1 MAQAGIHGIVGLV
14 IAKTAPKRTWL
25 MIGIVLGNILPDA
38 DNLAVAVA
46 TLTGSDTHGLH
57 RTFTHSLITVV
68 ILIGIFYLIAALKKE
83 ARWGHLGLG
92 LGLGITLHTLL
103 DLLIW
108 FNGVEILWPLPSWV
122 NLWSNVTPPGWWM
135 KLMMPAEMLFLA
147 LFFMLLGSQA
157 RQKGTDTDYLPRLR
171 LWTWVQVV
179 LLFVFLVLVYTM
191 GSLFMIVYGA
201 AYLISLGLAIN
212 ITLRM
217 RQTIEAAA

>member
-83 ARWGHLGLG
+83 ARWGNLGLG

-191 GSLFMIVYGA
+191 GSMFMIVYGA